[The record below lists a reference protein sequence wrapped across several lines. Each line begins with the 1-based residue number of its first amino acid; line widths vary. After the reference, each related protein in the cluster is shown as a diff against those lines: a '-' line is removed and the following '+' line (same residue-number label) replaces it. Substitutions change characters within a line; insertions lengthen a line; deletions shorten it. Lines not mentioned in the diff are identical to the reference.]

1 MVVKNIANEHKSSNI
16 YSLKQIFS
24 WVTPKMMGVSRLLNC
39 LPSISAALYG
49 YIYTLVR
56 NSSDSDD
63 LLQETNLILWKKRL
77 EYKSGT
83 SFIAWGSRI
92 AFYKVKN
99 YFRSKGRSRV
109 YFSDKLLSKLSDLH
123 INRDEIHTIQTTMLV
138 YCLGKLSLASQQ
150 LLKSCFDETHSI
162 QEVAKQLGRPVGSV
176 YNTVSQ
182 IRFKLW
188 KCIQNALKE
197 EGFQ

>member
-1 MVVKNIANEHKSSNI
+1 MDHVEDDGSIAFVE
-16 YSLKQIFS
+16 
-24 WVTPKMMGVSRLLNC
+24 LLTQHQR
-39 LPSISAALYG
+39 SLYG
-49 YIYTLVR
+49 YIYTMVR

-63 LLQETNLILWKKRL
+63 ILQETNLVLWKKRL
-77 EYKSGT
+77 EYKTGT

-92 AFYKVKN
+92 AFYKVQN
-99 YFRSKGRSRV
+99 HIRSKGRSRV

-138 YCLGKLSLASQQ
+138 YCLGKLSSASQQ
-150 LLKSCFDETHSI
+150 LLKLCFDENHSI
-162 QEVAKQLGRPVGSV
+162 QEVAKQLGRPVGSI
-176 YNTVSQ
+176 YNTLSQ

-197 EGFQ
+197 EGF